1 MLRAQGA
8 AGRYTGSIR
17 RNPEGDPLARILV
30 VDDEEGLR
38 GVIADALAA
47 VGHTVAQAPDVDR
60 ALESL
65 EEQPFDVLISDL
77 RMPGAL
83 NGMDLVR
90 HARAQWPD
98 MQVIVLTAHGSIEM
112 AVEATKL
119 GAFDFLE
126 KPIGSPGELRALVQR
141 ALNWRG
147 APHGNRVLRDAAP
160 ERARGPVAE
169 FLHQLQRRHV
179 YTVAVGYGAAGF
191 LLLQGAE
198 LILPALNIADWVYTA
213 LVVITLAGFPI
224 ALVLGWVFDITSRG
238 IRRTDDVQRE
248 DSA

>member
-1 MLRAQGA
+1 M
-8 AGRYTGSIR
+8 
-17 RNPEGDPLARILV
+17 ARILV

-47 VGHTVAQAPDVDR
+47 VGHAVAEAPDVDQ
-60 ALESL
+60 ALVRL
-65 EEQPFDVLISDL
+65 EDEPFDVLISDL
-77 RMPGAL
+77 RMPGTL

-98 MQVIVLTAHGSIEM
+98 MQVILLTAHGSIEM

-126 KPIGSPGELRALVQR
+126 KPIGSPAELRALVQR

-147 APHGNRVLRDAAP
+147 APRGGGR
-160 ERARGPVAE
+160 RARDRETTEVRTPLRE
-169 FLHQLQRRHV
+169 FFHQLQRRHV

-198 LILPALNIADWVYTA
+198 LILPALNVEPWVYTV
-213 LVVITLAGFPI
+213 LVVVTLAGFPI
-224 ALVLGWVFDITSRG
+224 ALVMGWVFDITSKG
-238 IRRTDDVQRE
+238 IRRTDEARRE